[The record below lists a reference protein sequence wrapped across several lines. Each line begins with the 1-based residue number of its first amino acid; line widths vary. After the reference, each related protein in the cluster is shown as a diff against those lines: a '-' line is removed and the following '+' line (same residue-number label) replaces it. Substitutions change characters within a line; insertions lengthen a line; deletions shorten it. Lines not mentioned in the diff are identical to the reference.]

1 MSNRSSIQFLQLNQ
15 REQHLVLNNLS
26 RDFRRRE
33 LFNHYVTLY
42 NIKKKA
48 LKEQMKTQ
56 PQPQMRPQTQQP
68 AQMRPQP
75 QPQPAQMRPQTQQ
88 QAQMRPQPQQQMRP
102 QTQQQPI
109 PNRNDRNQSYISNY
123 NRYQE
128 NARMEQARHNSS
140 HVKTSINDGRE
151 KTLAPTPAPAPVRAP
166 SVQTID
172 LLAGNSGVD
181 KMNEIRENLKKVKRT
196 ELVPH
201 VDYKSY
207 IQKFMVQDKLKSL
220 VENKRVALIGPAS
233 YLININQ
240 GEHIDKHDV
249 VIRFNSGIIQNQKYA
264 GNIGTRTDIWI
275 YNFKNLEILDKIT
288 EFPKFIFCPYPK
300 MMIDSYDIDKKIPC
314 DCNIEFIEPHF
325 YEQLKQVMK
334 FEPNTALLS
343 ILILLRQGIQS
354 LYLSGISFLYDGYYD
369 KENNVSESKALV
381 LNQQNRTDCIQ
392 ILKKVYNANERLLL
406 DNAMLNII
414 YPSFVNV
421 LNRLFSRE
429 NHAKLFSTLDYR
441 LFIPSFQSKYNNPNT
456 EAIIYLHF
464 GKTEILQI
472 DEKIDL
478 VVHMIRPKLFEKEV
492 FIQNDSCDYDDLEVL
507 LGTKNKGVVYFS
519 NNQWVAIDNMIP
531 KKNRDYILSHHCYV
545 NGNIYGSFIK
555 NIIVDFD
562 IDENNQNLNMLYLLF
577 SLIYYGQKMIYVHK
591 ENVKTNGL
599 YEICSVMKKLN
610 LIKYI

>member
-1 MSNRSSIQFLQLNQ
+1 MSNRSSIHFLQLNQ

-33 LFNHYVTLY
+33 LFNHYLTLY

-48 LKEQMKTQ
+48 LKEQT
-56 PQPQMRPQTQQP
+56 QMRPQSQP
-68 AQMRPQP
+68 QPQMRPQP
-75 QPQPAQMRPQTQQ
+75 QPQP
-88 QAQMRPQPQQQMRP
+88 QMRPQPQP
-102 QTQQQPI
+102 QPL

-128 NARMEQARHNSS
+128 NARMEQVRHSSS
-140 HVKTSINDGRE
+140 HIKTSVPD
-151 KTLAPTPAPAPVRAP
+151 AHPDPVKIDKLSNVKAP

-172 LLAGNSGVD
+172 ILSGNSGAD
-181 KMNEIRENLKKVKRT
+181 RMNEIRENLKKVKRT

-201 VDYKSY
+201 IDYKSY

-220 VENKRVALIGPAS
+220 VENKKVALIGPAS

-240 GEHIDKHDV
+240 GEYIDKQDV

-334 FEPNTALLS
+334 FEPNTALLT
-343 ILILLRQGIQS
+343 ILILLRQGIQN

-421 LNRLFSRE
+421 LNRLFSKE
-429 NHAKLFSTLDYR
+429 NHMKLFSTLDYR
-441 LFIPSFQSKYNNPNT
+441 LFIPSFQSKYNNPKT
-456 EAIIYLHF
+456 DAIIYLHF

-472 DEKIDL
+472 DDKIDL
-478 VVHMIRPKLFEKEV
+478 VVHMIRPKLFDREV
-492 FIQNDSCDYDDLEVL
+492 FVQNDSCDYDDLEVL
-507 LGTKNKGVVYFS
+507 LGMKNKGVVYFS

-555 NIIVDFD
+555 NIVVDFD

-577 SLIYYGQKMIYVHK
+577 SLVYYGQKMIYVHK
-591 ENVKTNGL
+591 ENVKTNGV

>member
-1 MSNRSSIQFLQLNQ
+1 MSNRSSIHFLQLNQ

-33 LFNHYVTLY
+33 LFNHYLTLY

-48 LKEQMKTQ
+48 LSGAQAPQQMRQPIRTQ
-56 PQPQMRPQTQQP
+56 PQPPQMQPQQQQQQQYAQMRQQQQQQYAQMRQQQQQQQPHMRPQTQP
-68 AQMRPQP
+68 
-75 QPQPAQMRPQTQQ
+75 
-88 QAQMRPQPQQQMRP
+88 
-102 QTQQQPI
+102 QQPI
-109 PNRNDRNQSYISNY
+109 PNRNDRNQSNISNY
-123 NRYQE
+123 NKYQE
-128 NARMEQARHNSS
+128 NMRMEQATQPDPRL
-140 HVKTSINDGRE
+140 E
-151 KTLAPTPAPAPVRAP
+151 KKAPVKVPA
-166 SVQTID
+166 VQTID
-172 LLAGNSGVD
+172 ILSGNSGAD
-181 KMNEIRENLKKVKRT
+181 KMNEIRENLKKVKRM
-196 ELVPH
+196 EIIPH
-201 VDYKSY
+201 IDYKSY
-207 IQKFMVQDKLKSL
+207 IQKFMVQDKLKSFI
-220 VENKRVALIGPAS
+220 ENKKVALIGPAS

-249 VIRFNSGIIQNQKYA
+249 VIRFNSGIIKNQKYA
-264 GNIGTRTDIWI
+264 GNVGTRTDIWI

-334 FEPNTALLS
+334 FEPNTALLT

-354 LYLSGISFLYDGYYD
+354 LYISGISFLYDGYYD
-369 KENNVSESKALV
+369 KENTVSESKALV

-429 NHAKLFSTLDYR
+429 NQPKLFSTLDYR
-441 LFIPSFQSKYNNPNT
+441 LFIPSFQSKYNNPNA

-464 GKTEILQI
+464 GKTEILKI

-478 VVHMIRPKLFEKEV
+478 VVHMIRPKLFDNEV
-492 FIQNDSCDYDDLEVL
+492 FIQNETCNYDDLEVL

-555 NIIVDFD
+555 NIVVDFD

-577 SLIYYGQKMIYVHK
+577 SLVYYGQKIIYVHR

>member
-1 MSNRSSIQFLQLNQ
+1 MSNRASVQFLQLNQ

-48 LKEQMKTQ
+48 LKQQAQAPPQQ
-56 PQPQMRPQTQQP
+56 PQTRPQTQQP
-68 AQMRPQP
+68 QTRPQTQP
-75 QPQPAQMRPQTQQ
+75 QPQPL
-88 QAQMRPQPQQQMRP
+88 
-102 QTQQQPI
+102 
-109 PNRNDRNQSYISNY
+109 PNRQQHNQSYISNY
-123 NRYQE
+123 NQYQE
-128 NARMEQARHNSS
+128 NARMEQVRHNLS
-140 HVKTSINDGRE
+140 HVKTTINGEQTVELKKIVPE
-151 KTLAPTPAPAPVRAP
+151 KAPVPAPIKATH

-172 LLAGNSGVD
+172 ILGSNKSVD
-181 KMNEIRENLKKVKRT
+181 KINEVRENLKKVKRT
-196 ELVPH
+196 ELVPYI
-201 VDYKSY
+201 DYKSY
-207 IQKFMVQDKLKSL
+207 IQKFMVQDKLKTFI
-220 VENKRVALIGPAS
+220 ENKRIALIGPAS
-233 YLININQ
+233 YLVNINQ

-249 VIRFNSGIIQNQKYA
+249 VIRFNSGIIRNEKY
-264 GNIGTRTDIWI
+264 GDNVGMRTDIWI

-288 EFPKFIFCPYPK
+288 TFPKFIFCPYPK
-300 MMIDSYDIDKKIPC
+300 MMIDSYAIDKKIPC

-325 YEQLKQVMK
+325 YEQLKKVMK
-334 FEPNTALLS
+334 FEPNTALLT

-369 KENNVSESKALV
+369 KENNNTSDSKALV
-381 LNQQNRTDCIQ
+381 LNKQNRTDCIQ

-414 YPSFVNV
+414 YPSFINV
-421 LNRLFSRE
+421 LNRLFIKE
-429 NHAKLFSTLDYR
+429 NHGKLFSTLDYR
-441 LFIPSFQSKYNNPNT
+441 LFIPSFQSKYNNPNV
-456 EAIIYLHF
+456 EAIIYVHF

-478 VVHMIRPKLFEKEV
+478 VVHMIRPKLFANEV
-492 FIQNDSCDYDDLEVL
+492 FIQNETCNYDDLEVL

-519 NNQWVAIDNMIP
+519 NNQWIAIDNMIP
-531 KKNRDYILSHHCYV
+531 KKNREYVLSHHCYV

-555 NIIVDFD
+555 NVVVDFD
-562 IDENNQNLNMLYLLF
+562 IDENNENLNMLYLLF
-577 SLIYYGQKMIYVHK
+577 SLVYYGQKIVYVHK
-591 ENVKTNGL
+591 ENVKQNGL

>member
-1 MSNRSSIQFLQLNQ
+1 MSNRSSIHFLQLNQ

-26 RDFRRRE
+26 RDFRRRD
-33 LFNHYVTLY
+33 LFNHYLTLY

-48 LKEQMKTQ
+48 LTGAK
-56 PQPQMRPQTQQP
+56 PQSQ
-68 AQMRPQP
+68 PQP
-75 QPQPAQMRPQTQQ
+75 QPQPAQMRPQTQ
-88 QAQMRPQPQQQMRP
+88 PL
-102 QTQQQPI
+102 

-140 HVKTSINDGRE
+140 HVKTSVPDVRPEPVKIE
-151 KTLAPTPAPAPVRAP
+151 KTAPIKPPA
-166 SVQTID
+166 VQTID
-172 LLAGNSGVD
+172 ILNGNSVAD
-181 KMNEIRENLKKVKRT
+181 KMNEIRENLKKVKRM
-196 ELVPH
+196 EIIPH

-207 IQKFMVQDKLKSL
+207 IQKFMVQDKLKSF

-233 YLININQ
+233 YLINIHQ

-249 VIRFNSGIIQNQKYA
+249 VIRFNSGIIKNQKYA

-354 LYLSGISFLYDGYYD
+354 IYLSGISFLYDGYYD
-369 KENNVSESKALV
+369 KDNNVSESKALV

-429 NHAKLFSTLDYR
+429 NHSKLFSTLDYR
-441 LFIPSFQSKYNNPNT
+441 LFIPSFQSKYNNPKA

-472 DEKIDL
+472 DNKIDL
-478 VVHMIRPKLFEKEV
+478 VVHMIRPKLFENEV

-507 LGTKNKGVVYFS
+507 LGMKNKGVVYFS

-555 NIIVDFD
+555 NIVVDFD
-562 IDENNQNLNMLYLLF
+562 IDENNQNLNMLYMLF
-577 SLIYYGQKMIYVHK
+577 SLVYYGQKMIYVHR
-591 ENVKTNGL
+591 ENVKTNGV

>member
-1 MSNRSSIQFLQLNQ
+1 MSNRSSVHFLQLNQ

-26 RDFRRRE
+26 RDFRRRD
-33 LFNHYVTLY
+33 LFNHYLALY
-42 NIKKKA
+42 NFKKKA
-48 LKEQMKTQ
+48 LSGAQQQQQMR
-56 PQPQMRPQTQQP
+56 PQPQMRPQTQQQQQQ
-68 AQMRPQP
+68 QMRPQP
-75 QPQPAQMRPQTQQ
+75 
-88 QAQMRPQPQQQMRP
+88 QMRP
-102 QTQQQPI
+102 QTQQQPQMRQQTRQE
-109 PNRNDRNQSYISNY
+109 PLRRNDNNQSNISNY

-128 NARMEQARHNSS
+128 NARMEQASHNLSQ
-140 HVKTSINDGRE
+140 VKTPIQESQLRQE
-151 KTLAPTPAPAPVRAP
+151 KAPVKAP
-166 SVQTID
+166 VVQTID
-172 LLAGNSGVD
+172 LFTGNSGAD
-181 KMNEIRENLKKVKRT
+181 KMNEIRENLKRVKRM
-196 ELVPH
+196 EIIPH

-207 IQKFMVQDKLKSL
+207 IQKFMVQDKLKSF
-220 VENKRVALIGPAS
+220 VENKKVALIGPAS

-240 GEHIDKHDV
+240 GDHIDKHDV
-249 VIRFNSGIIQNQKYA
+249 VIRFNSGIIKNQKYA
-264 GNIGTRTDIWI
+264 GNVGTRTDIWI

-369 KENNVSESKALV
+369 KENNVSESKALI
-381 LNQQNRTDCIQ
+381 LNKQNRTDCIQ

-406 DNAMLNII
+406 DNAILNII
-414 YPSFVNV
+414 YPSFINV
-421 LNRLFSRE
+421 LNRLFSME

-441 LFIPSFQSKYNNPNT
+441 LFIPSFQSKYNNPNA

-472 DEKIDL
+472 DDKIDL

-507 LGTKNKGVVYFS
+507 LGMKNKGVVYFS

-555 NIIVDFD
+555 NIVVDFD
-562 IDENNQNLNMLYLLF
+562 IDENNQNLNMLYMLF
-577 SLIYYGQKMIYVHK
+577 SLVYYGQKMIYVHK
-591 ENVKTNGL
+591 ENVKKNGV

>member
-1 MSNRSSIQFLQLNQ
+1 MSNRSSVHFLQLNQ

-26 RDFRRRE
+26 RDFRRRD
-33 LFNHYVTLY
+33 LFNHYLALY
-42 NIKKKA
+42 NFKKKA
-48 LKEQMKTQ
+48 LSGAQPQQQ
-56 PQPQMRPQTQQP
+56 PQPQMRPQTQQQQ
-68 AQMRPQP
+68 QMRQQP
-75 QPQPAQMRPQTQQ
+75 QHQMRPQTQQ
-88 QAQMRPQPQQQMRP
+88 QQMRQQTRQEPLR
-102 QTQQQPI
+102 
-109 PNRNDRNQSYISNY
+109 RNDNHQSNISNY

-140 HVKTSINDGRE
+140 QVKTPIQESQLRQE
-151 KTLAPTPAPAPVRAP
+151 KAQVKAPA
-166 SVQTID
+166 VQTID
-172 LLAGNSGVD
+172 ILAGNSGAD
-181 KMNEIRENLKKVKRT
+181 KMNEIRENLKKVKRM
-196 ELVPH
+196 EIIPH

-207 IQKFMVQDKLKSL
+207 IQKFMVQDKLKSF
-220 VENKRVALIGPAS
+220 VENKKVALIGPAS

-240 GEHIDKHDV
+240 GDHIDKHDV
-249 VIRFNSGIIQNQKYA
+249 VIRFNSGIIKNQKYA
-264 GNIGTRTDIWI
+264 GNVGTRTDIWI

-441 LFIPSFQSKYNNPNT
+441 LFIPSFQSKYNNPNA

-472 DEKIDL
+472 DDKIDL

-507 LGTKNKGVVYFS
+507 LGMKNKGVVYFS

-555 NIIVDFD
+555 NIVVDFD
-562 IDENNQNLNMLYLLF
+562 IDENNQNLNMLYMLF
-577 SLIYYGQKMIYVHK
+577 SLVYYGQKMIYVHR
-591 ENVKTNGL
+591 ENVKTNGV

>member
-1 MSNRSSIQFLQLNQ
+1 MSNRSSVHFLQLNQ

-26 RDFRRRE
+26 RDFRRRD
-33 LFNHYVTLY
+33 LFNHYLALY
-42 NIKKKA
+42 NFKKKA
-48 LKEQMKTQ
+48 LSGAQPQQQ
-56 PQPQMRPQTQQP
+56 PQPQMRPQTQQQQ
-68 AQMRPQP
+68 QMRPQP
-75 QPQPAQMRPQTQQ
+75 QPQMRQQTRQEPL
-88 QAQMRPQPQQQMRP
+88 R
-102 QTQQQPI
+102 
-109 PNRNDRNQSYISNY
+109 RNDNHQSNISNY

-128 NARMEQARHNSS
+128 NSRMEQARHNSS
-140 HVKTSINDGRE
+140 QVKTPIQESQLRQE
-151 KTLAPTPAPAPVRAP
+151 KAPVKAPA
-166 SVQTID
+166 VQTID
-172 LLAGNSGVD
+172 ILAGNSGAD
-181 KMNEIRENLKKVKRT
+181 KMNEIRENLKKVKRM
-196 ELVPH
+196 EIIPH

-207 IQKFMVQDKLKSL
+207 IQKFMVQDKLKSF
-220 VENKRVALIGPAS
+220 VENKKVALIGPAS

-240 GEHIDKHDV
+240 GDHIDKHDV
-249 VIRFNSGIIQNQKYA
+249 VIRFNSGIIKNQKYA
-264 GNIGTRTDIWI
+264 GNVGTRTDIWI

-441 LFIPSFQSKYNNPNT
+441 LFIPSFQSKYNNPNA

-472 DEKIDL
+472 DDKIDL

-507 LGTKNKGVVYFS
+507 LGMKNKGVVYFS

-555 NIIVDFD
+555 NIVVDFD
-562 IDENNQNLNMLYLLF
+562 IDENNQNLNMLYMLF
-577 SLIYYGQKMIYVHK
+577 SLVYYGQKMIYVHR
-591 ENVKTNGL
+591 ENVKTNGV

>member
-1 MSNRSSIQFLQLNQ
+1 MSNRSSIHFLQLNQ

-33 LFNHYVTLY
+33 LFNHYLTLY

-48 LKEQMKTQ
+48 LKEQTKIQPQQQQQQYQHMRPQTQPHAQMRPQ
-56 PQPQMRPQTQQP
+56 PQPQMRPQTQQ
-68 AQMRPQP
+68 QL
-75 QPQPAQMRPQTQQ
+75 
-88 QAQMRPQPQQQMRP
+88 
-102 QTQQQPI
+102 
-109 PNRNDRNQSYISNY
+109 PNRQDRNQSYINNY
-123 NRYQE
+123 NQYQE

-140 HVKTSINDGRE
+140 HVKTSIPDSHKELHLETKSVE
-151 KTLAPTPAPAPVRAP
+151 KTAPVRTPA
-166 SVQTID
+166 VKTID
-172 LLAGNSGVD
+172 LLGGNNETTVI
-181 KMNEIRENLKKVKRT
+181 NEIRENLKKVKKM
-196 ELVPH
+196 EIVPH

-207 IQKFMVQDKLKSL
+207 IQKFMVQDKLKSF
-220 VENKRVALIGPAS
+220 VENKKIALIGPAS

-240 GEHIDKHDV
+240 GDYIDKQDV

-325 YEQLKQVMK
+325 YEQLKKVMK
-334 FEPNTALLS
+334 FEPNTALLT

-392 ILKKVYNANERLLL
+392 ILKKVYNANERLLI

-421 LNRLFSRE
+421 LNRLFLRE
-429 NHAKLFSTLDYR
+429 NHGKLFSTLDYR
-441 LFIPSFQSKYNNPNT
+441 LFIPSFQSKYNNPKDD
-456 EAIIYLHF
+456 AIIYLHF
-464 GKTEILQI
+464 GKTEILKI
-472 DEKIDL
+472 DEKINL
-478 VVHMIRPKLFEKEV
+478 VVHMIRPKLFENEV
-492 FIQNDSCDYDDLEVL
+492 FVQNDTCDYDDLEVL

-555 NIIVDFD
+555 NIVVDFD
-562 IDENNQNLNMLYLLF
+562 IDENNQNLNMLYMLF
-577 SLIYYGQKMIYVHK
+577 SLVYYGQKIIYVHR
-591 ENVKTNGL
+591 ENAKTNGL

>member
-1 MSNRSSIQFLQLNQ
+1 MSNRSSIHFLQLNQ

-26 RDFRRRE
+26 RDFRRRD
-33 LFNHYVTLY
+33 LFNHYLTLY

-48 LKEQMKTQ
+48 LTG
-56 PQPQMRPQTQQP
+56 
-68 AQMRPQP
+68 A
-75 QPQPAQMRPQTQQ
+75 
-88 QAQMRPQPQQQMRP
+88 QPQQQMRP
-102 QTQQQPI
+102 QTQPQQQMRPQMRPQTQPQQNPQQMRPQMRPQPQPL

-140 HVKTSINDGRE
+140 HVKTSIPDPRSEPVKIE
-151 KTLAPTPAPAPVRAP
+151 KPSPIKAPAI
-166 SVQTID
+166 QTID
-172 LLAGNSGVD
+172 LLAGNSGAD
-181 KMNEIRENLKKVKRT
+181 KMNEIRENLKKIKRM
-196 ELVPH
+196 EMVPH
-201 VDYKSY
+201 VDYKTY
-207 IQKFMVQDKLKSL
+207 IQKFMVQDKLKSF

-240 GEHIDKHDV
+240 GDHIDKHDV
-249 VIRFNSGIIQNQKYA
+249 VIRFNSGIIKNQKYA
-264 GNIGTRTDIWI
+264 GNVGTRTDIWI

-300 MMIDSYDIDKKIPC
+300 MMIDSYHIDKKIPC

-441 LFIPSFQSKYNNPNT
+441 LFIPSFQSKYNNPKAD
-456 EAIIYLHF
+456 AIIYLHF

-478 VVHMIRPKLFEKEV
+478 VVHMIRPKLFENEV

-507 LGTKNKGVVYFS
+507 LGMKNKGVVYFS

-555 NIIVDFD
+555 NIVVDFD
-562 IDENNQNLNMLYLLF
+562 IDENNQNLNMLYMLF
-577 SLIYYGQKMIYVHK
+577 SLVYYGQKMIYVHR

>member
-1 MSNRSSIQFLQLNQ
+1 MSNRSSIHFLQLNQ

-26 RDFRRRE
+26 RDFRRKE
-33 LFNHYVTLY
+33 LFNYYVSLY

-48 LKEQMKTQ
+48 LKEQSQMRPQQQQSAQMRPQQQ
-56 PQPQMRPQTQQP
+56 PQPQMRPQPQTQP
-68 AQMRPQP
+68 
-75 QPQPAQMRPQTQQ
+75 QMRPQTQ
-88 QAQMRPQPQQQMRP
+88 PQPL
-102 QTQQQPI
+102 

-123 NRYQE
+123 NQYQE
-128 NARMEQARHNSS
+128 NARIERERHSLS
-140 HVKTSINDGRE
+140 HVKTTIEPPIKAN
-151 KTLAPTPAPAPVRAP
+151 P
-166 SVQTID
+166 VQTID
-172 LLAGNSGVD
+172 ILSGNSRAD
-181 KMNEIRENLKKVKRT
+181 KMNEIRENLKKVKRM
-196 ELVPH
+196 EIVPH
-201 VDYKSY
+201 IDYKSY

-220 VENKRVALIGPAS
+220 IENKRVALIGPAS

-240 GEHIDKHDV
+240 GDHIDKHDI

-264 GNIGTRTDIWI
+264 GNVGTRTDIWI

-300 MMIDSYDIDKKIPC
+300 TMIDSYDIDKKIPC

-334 FEPNTALLS
+334 FEPNTALLT

-369 KENNVSESKALV
+369 NENNVSESKALT

-392 ILKKVYNANERLLL
+392 ILKKVYNANERLLI

-421 LNRLFSRE
+421 LNRLFLKE
-429 NHAKLFSTLDYR
+429 NHVKLFSTLDYR
-441 LFIPSFQSKYNNPNT
+441 LFIPSFQSKYNNPKMD
-456 EAIIYLHF
+456 AIIYLHF

-478 VVHMIRPKLFEKEV
+478 VVHMIRPKLFENEV
-492 FIQNDSCDYDDLEVL
+492 FVQNETCNYDDLEVL
-507 LGTKNKGVVYFS
+507 LGMKNKGVVYFS

-555 NIIVDFD
+555 NIVVDFD

-577 SLIYYGQKMIYVHK
+577 SLVYYGQKMIYVHK

>member
-33 LFNHYVTLY
+33 LFNHYLTLY

-48 LKEQMKTQ
+48 LKQQTQ
-56 PQPQMRPQTQQP
+56 PQLQQ
-68 AQMRPQP
+68 QPQP
-75 QPQPAQMRPQTQQ
+75 QPQLQ
-88 QAQMRPQPQQQMRP
+88 QQQMRP
-102 QTQQQPI
+102 QTRPQPQQQQMRPQTR
-109 PNRNDRNQSYISNY
+109 PQPQQLPSRNDRNQSYISNY
-123 NRYQE
+123 NQYQE
-128 NARMEQARHNSS
+128 NARMEQSRHNFS

-151 KTLAPTPAPAPVRAP
+151 KTLAPASAPAPVRSP
-166 SVQTID
+166 VVPTID
-172 LLAGNSGVD
+172 ILSGNSGVA

-196 ELVPH
+196 DLVPH

-207 IQKFMVQDKLKSL
+207 IQKFMVQDKLKSF
-220 VENKRVALIGPAS
+220 VENKRVALVGPAS

-240 GEHIDKHDV
+240 GDHIDKHDV

-264 GNIGTRTDIWI
+264 ENVGVRTDIWI

-334 FEPNTALLS
+334 FEPNTALLT

-392 ILKKVYNANERLLL
+392 ILKKVYNANDRLLL

-421 LNRLFSRE
+421 LNRLFSKE
-429 NHAKLFSTLDYR
+429 NQAKLFSTLDYR
-441 LFIPSFQSKYNNPNT
+441 LFIPSFQSKYNNPKV

-492 FIQNDSCDYDDLEVL
+492 FVQNETCNYDDLEVL

-519 NNQWVAIDNMIP
+519 NNQWIAIDNMIP

-555 NIIVDFD
+555 NIVVDFD
-562 IDENNQNLNMLYLLF
+562 IQANNENLNMLYLLF
-577 SLIYYGQKMIYVHK
+577 SLVYYGQKIIYVHK

>member
-1 MSNRSSIQFLQLNQ
+1 MSNRSSIHFLQLNQ

-33 LFNHYVTLY
+33 LFNHYLTLY

-48 LKEQMKTQ
+48 LKEQTQ
-56 PQPQMRPQTQQP
+56 MRPQQQPQMRPQTQP
-68 AQMRPQP
+68 RPQH
-75 QPQPAQMRPQTQQ
+75 AQQIRQEPLHHT
-88 QAQMRPQPQQQMRP
+88 A
-102 QTQQQPI
+102 
-109 PNRNDRNQSYISNY
+109 NISNY

-140 HVKTSINDGRE
+140 HVKTSIPEARLE
-151 KTLAPTPAPAPVRAP
+151 ARPEARPETVPIKSST
-166 SVQTID
+166 VQTINIIS
-172 LLAGNSGVD
+172 GNSGANN
-181 KMNEIRENLKKVKRT
+181 MNEIRENLKKVKRT

-201 VDYKSY
+201 IDYKSY

-220 VENKRVALIGPAS
+220 VENKKVALIGPAS

-240 GEHIDKHDV
+240 GDHIDKHDV
-249 VIRFNSGIIQNQKYA
+249 VIRFNSGIIQNQKYT
-264 GNIGTRTDIWI
+264 GNVGTRTDIWI

-334 FEPNTALLS
+334 FEPNTALLT

-429 NHAKLFSTLDYR
+429 NQAKLFSTLDYR
-441 LFIPSFQSKYNNPNT
+441 LFIPSFQSKYNNPKAD
-456 EAIIYLHF
+456 AIIYLHF

-472 DEKIDL
+472 DDKIDL
-478 VVHMIRPKLFEKEV
+478 VVHMIRPKLFENEV

-507 LGTKNKGVVYFS
+507 LGMKNKGVVYFS

-555 NIIVDFD
+555 NIVVDFD

-577 SLIYYGQKMIYVHK
+577 SLVYYGQKMIYVHK
-591 ENVKTNGL
+591 ENVKTNGV

>member
-1 MSNRSSIQFLQLNQ
+1 MSNRSSIHFLQLNQ

-33 LFNHYVTLY
+33 LFNHYLTLY

-48 LKEQMKTQ
+48 LKQQTQ
-56 PQPQMRPQTQQP
+56 PQPQPQQKPQMRPQTQ
-68 AQMRPQP
+68 
-75 QPQPAQMRPQTQQ
+75 
-88 QAQMRPQPQQQMRP
+88 PQPQQKPKPQPQMSP
-102 QTQQQPI
+102 QQQQQI
-109 PNRNDRNQSYISNY
+109 PNRNDNTKSYISNY
-123 NRYQE
+123 NQYQE
-128 NARMEQARHNSS
+128 NARMEQYRHNLS
-140 HVKTSINDGRE
+140 HVKT
-151 KTLAPTPAPAPVRAP
+151 TMTP
-166 SVQTID
+166 VQTID
-172 LLAGNSGVD
+172 LLSGNSGVD

-196 ELVPH
+196 ELVPYI
-201 VDYKSY
+201 DYKSY
-207 IQKFMVQDKLKSL
+207 IQKFMVQDKLKSFI
-220 VENKRVALIGPAS
+220 ENKKVALIGPAS

-240 GEHIDKHDV
+240 GDYIDKQDV
-249 VIRFNSGIIQNQKYA
+249 IIRFNSGIIQNQKYA

-275 YNFKNLEILDKIT
+275 YNFKNLELLDKIT

-300 MMIDSYDIDKKIPC
+300 IMIDSYDIDKKIPC

-334 FEPNTALLS
+334 FEPNTALLT

-392 ILKKVYNANERLLL
+392 ILKKVYNANERLLI

-421 LNRLFSRE
+421 LNRLFLKE
-429 NHAKLFSTLDYR
+429 NHGKLFSTLDYR
-441 LFIPSFQSKYNNPNT
+441 LFIPSFQSKYNNPNA

-478 VVHMIRPKLFEKEV
+478 VVHMIRPKLFPNEV
-492 FIQNDSCDYDDLEVL
+492 FVQNDTCNYDDLEVL

-555 NIIVDFD
+555 NIVVDFD
-562 IDENNQNLNMLYLLF
+562 IEENNENLNMLYLLF
-577 SLIYYGQKMIYVHK
+577 SLVYYGQKIIYVHK
-591 ENVKTNGL
+591 ENVKQNGL
-599 YEICSVMKKLN
+599 FEICSVMKKLN

>member
-1 MSNRSSIQFLQLNQ
+1 MSNRSSIHFLQLNQ

-33 LFNHYVTLY
+33 LFNHYLTLY

-48 LKEQMKTQ
+48 LKEQTQMRPQQQ
-56 PQPQMRPQTQQP
+56 PQPQT
-68 AQMRPQP
+68 
-75 QPQPAQMRPQTQQ
+75 
-88 QAQMRPQPQQQMRP
+88 QMRP
-102 QTQQQPI
+102 QTQQQPQMRPQTQPRPQNAQQI
-109 PNRNDRNQSYISNY
+109 RQEPLHRNDRNQSNISNY

-140 HVKTSINDGRE
+140 HVKTSIPEARPDARPE
-151 KTLAPTPAPAPVRAP
+151 TVPIKSSA
-166 SVQTID
+166 VQTINI
-172 LLAGNSGVD
+172 LSENSGAS

-220 VENKRVALIGPAS
+220 VENKKVALIGPAS

-264 GNIGTRTDIWI
+264 GNVGTRTDIWI

-334 FEPNTALLS
+334 FEPNTALLT

-421 LNRLFSRE
+421 LNRLFTRE

-441 LFIPSFQSKYNNPNT
+441 LFIPSFQSKYNNPKAD
-456 EAIIYLHF
+456 AIIYLHF

-472 DEKIDL
+472 DDKIDL
-478 VVHMIRPKLFEKEV
+478 VVHMIRPKLFENEV

-507 LGTKNKGVVYFS
+507 LGMKNKGVVYFS

-555 NIIVDFD
+555 NIVVDFD
-562 IDENNQNLNMLYLLF
+562 IDENNQNLNMLYILF
-577 SLIYYGQKMIYVHK
+577 SLVYYGQKMIYVHK
-591 ENVKTNGL
+591 ENVKTNGV

>member
-1 MSNRSSIQFLQLNQ
+1 MSNRSSIHFLQLNQ

-33 LFNHYVTLY
+33 LFNHYLTLY

-48 LKEQMKTQ
+48 LKEQT
-56 PQPQMRPQTQQP
+56 QMRPQSQP
-68 AQMRPQP
+68 QPQMRPQP
-75 QPQPAQMRPQTQQ
+75 QPQP
-88 QAQMRPQPQQQMRP
+88 QMRPQPQP
-102 QTQQQPI
+102 QPL

-128 NARMEQARHNSS
+128 NARMEQVRHSSS
-140 HVKTSINDGRE
+140 HIKTSVPD
-151 KTLAPTPAPAPVRAP
+151 AHPDPVKIDKLSNVKAP

-172 LLAGNSGVD
+172 ILSGNSGAD
-181 KMNEIRENLKKVKRT
+181 RMNEIRENLKKVKRT

-201 VDYKSY
+201 IDYKSY

-220 VENKRVALIGPAS
+220 VENKKVALIGPAS

-240 GEHIDKHDV
+240 GEYIDKQDV

-334 FEPNTALLS
+334 FEPNTALLT
-343 ILILLRQGIQS
+343 ILILLRQGIQN

-421 LNRLFSRE
+421 LNRLFSKE
-429 NHAKLFSTLDYR
+429 NHVKLFSTLDYR
-441 LFIPSFQSKYNNPNT
+441 LFIPSFQSKYNNPKT
-456 EAIIYLHF
+456 DAIIYLHF

-472 DEKIDL
+472 DDKIDL
-478 VVHMIRPKLFEKEV
+478 VVHMIRPKLFDREV
-492 FIQNDSCDYDDLEVL
+492 FVQNDSCDYDDLEVL
-507 LGTKNKGVVYFS
+507 LGMKNKGVVYFS

-555 NIIVDFD
+555 NIVVDFD

-577 SLIYYGQKMIYVHK
+577 SLVYYGQKMIYVHK
-591 ENVKTNGL
+591 ENVKTNGV

>member
-1 MSNRSSIQFLQLNQ
+1 MSNRSSIHFLQLNQ

-33 LFNHYVTLY
+33 LFNHYLTLY

-48 LKEQMKTQ
+48 LSGAQVPQQPQQMRQQIRPQPQPQPPQMRPQTQ
-56 PQPQMRPQTQQP
+56 QQYAQMRQQQQQPQMRPQTQ
-68 AQMRPQP
+68 
-75 QPQPAQMRPQTQQ
+75 
-88 QAQMRPQPQQQMRP
+88 
-102 QTQQQPI
+102 PI
-109 PNRNDRNQSYISNY
+109 LNRNDRNQSNISNY
-123 NRYQE
+123 NKYQE
-128 NARMEQARHNSS
+128 NIRIEQAQQ
-140 HVKTSINDGRE
+140 VKTSIPDSRLE
-151 KTLAPTPAPAPVRAP
+151 KKAPIKVPA
-166 SVQTID
+166 VQTID
-172 LLAGNSGVD
+172 ILSGNSGED

-207 IQKFMVQDKLKSL
+207 IQKFMVQDKLKSF
-220 VENKRVALIGPAS
+220 VENKKVALIGPAS

-249 VIRFNSGIIQNQKYA
+249 VIRFNSGIIKNQKYA
-264 GNIGTRTDIWI
+264 GNVGMRTDIWI

-334 FEPNTALLS
+334 FEPNTALLT

-429 NHAKLFSTLDYR
+429 NQPKLFSTLDYR
-441 LFIPSFQSKYNNPNT
+441 LFIPSFQSKYNNPKA

-464 GKTEILQI
+464 GKTEILKI

-478 VVHMIRPKLFEKEV
+478 VVHMIRPKLFENEV
-492 FIQNDSCDYDDLEVL
+492 FVQNETCNYDDLEVL

-555 NIIVDFD
+555 NIVVDFD

-577 SLIYYGQKMIYVHK
+577 SLVYYGQKMIYVHR

>member
-33 LFNHYVTLY
+33 LFNHYLTLY

-48 LKEQMKTQ
+48 LKQQTQ
-56 PQPQMRPQTQQP
+56 PQPQPQ
-68 AQMRPQP
+68 M
-75 QPQPAQMRPQTQQ
+75 MRPQTQQ
-88 QAQMRPQPQQQMRP
+88 QQQTMRPQTRPQPQQQLP
-102 QTQQQPI
+102 S
-109 PNRNDRNQSYISNY
+109 RNDRNQSYISNY
-123 NRYQE
+123 NQYQE
-128 NARMEQARHNSS
+128 NARMEQSRHNFS

-151 KTLAPTPAPAPVRAP
+151 KTLAPTPALAPAPVRSP
-166 SVQTID
+166 SVPTID
-172 LLAGNSGVD
+172 ILSGNSGVA
-181 KMNEIRENLKKVKRT
+181 KMNEIRENLKKVKRMD
-196 ELVPH
+196 LVPH
-201 VDYKSY
+201 IDYKSY
-207 IQKFMVQDKLKSL
+207 IQKFMVQDKLKSF
-220 VENKRVALIGPAS
+220 VENKRVALVGPAS

-240 GEHIDKHDV
+240 GDHIDKHDV

-264 GNIGTRTDIWI
+264 ENVGVRTDIWI

-334 FEPNTALLS
+334 FEPNTALLT

-421 LNRLFSRE
+421 LNRLFSKE
-429 NHAKLFSTLDYR
+429 NQAKLFSTLDYR
-441 LFIPSFQSKYNNPNT
+441 LFIPSFQSKYNNPKV

-492 FIQNDSCDYDDLEVL
+492 FVQNETCNYDDLEVL

-519 NNQWVAIDNMIP
+519 NNQWIAIDNMIP

-555 NIIVDFD
+555 NIVVDFD
-562 IDENNQNLNMLYLLF
+562 IQANNENLNMLYLLF
-577 SLIYYGQKMIYVHK
+577 SLVYYGQKIIYVHK

>member
-1 MSNRSSIQFLQLNQ
+1 MSNRSSIHFLQLNQ

-26 RDFRRRE
+26 RDFRRKE
-33 LFNHYVTLY
+33 LFNHYLTLY

-48 LKEQMKTQ
+48 LTGAQPPQQ
-56 PQPQMRPQTQQP
+56 PQAQMRPQTQS
-68 AQMRPQP
+68 RPQP
-75 QPQPAQMRPQTQQ
+75 QPQPQ
-88 QAQMRPQPQQQMRP
+88 QAQMRPQTRP
-102 QTQQQPI
+102 QPQPL
-109 PNRNDRNQSYISNY
+109 PSRNDRNQSYISNY
-123 NRYQE
+123 NQYQE
-128 NARMEQARHNSS
+128 NARMEQSRHNSS
-140 HVKTSINDGRE
+140 HVKTSVPDARSDPVKIE
-151 KTLAPTPAPAPVRAP
+151 KTAPVKTP

-172 LLAGNSGVD
+172 LLSGNSGVD
-181 KMNEIRENLKKVKRT
+181 RMNEIRENLKKVKRM
-196 ELVPH
+196 EIVPH

-207 IQKFMVQDKLKSL
+207 IQKFMVQDKLKSF
-220 VENKRVALIGPAS
+220 VENKKIALIGPAS
-233 YLININQ
+233 YLMNINQ
-240 GEHIDKHDV
+240 GEYIDKQDV
-249 VIRFNSGIIQNQKYA
+249 VIRFNSGIIQNQKIA

-334 FEPNTALLS
+334 FEPNTALLT

-381 LNQQNRTDCIQ
+381 MNQQNRTDCIQ

-441 LFIPSFQSKYNNPNT
+441 LFIPSFQSKYNNPKT
-456 EAIIYLHF
+456 DTIIYLHF

-472 DEKIDL
+472 DDKIDL

-492 FIQNDSCDYDDLEVL
+492 YIQNDSCDYDDLEVL
-507 LGTKNKGVVYFS
+507 LGMKNKGVVYFS

-555 NIIVDFD
+555 NIVVDFD
-562 IDENNQNLNMLYLLF
+562 IDENNQNLNMLYMLF
-577 SLIYYGQKMIYVHK
+577 SLVYYGQKMIYVHR
-591 ENVKTNGL
+591 ENVKTNGV

>member
-1 MSNRSSIQFLQLNQ
+1 MSNRSSVHFLQLNQ

-26 RDFRRRE
+26 RDFRRRD
-33 LFNHYVTLY
+33 LFNHYLALY
-42 NIKKKA
+42 NFKKKA
-48 LKEQMKTQ
+48 LSGAQPQQQ
-56 PQPQMRPQTQQP
+56 PQPQMRPQTQQQQ
-68 AQMRPQP
+68 QMRPQP
-75 QPQPAQMRPQTQQ
+75 QPQMRQQTRQEPL
-88 QAQMRPQPQQQMRP
+88 R
-102 QTQQQPI
+102 
-109 PNRNDRNQSYISNY
+109 RNDNHQSNISNY

-140 HVKTSINDGRE
+140 QVKTPIQESQLRQE
-151 KTLAPTPAPAPVRAP
+151 KAPVKAPA
-166 SVQTID
+166 VQTID
-172 LLAGNSGVD
+172 LLAGNSGAD
-181 KMNEIRENLKKVKRT
+181 KMNEIRENLKKVKRM
-196 ELVPH
+196 EIIPH

-207 IQKFMVQDKLKSL
+207 IQKFMVQDKLKSF
-220 VENKRVALIGPAS
+220 VENKKVALIGPAS

-240 GEHIDKHDV
+240 GDHIDKHDV
-249 VIRFNSGIIQNQKYA
+249 VIRFNSGIIKNQKYA
-264 GNIGTRTDIWI
+264 GNVGTRTDIWI

-441 LFIPSFQSKYNNPNT
+441 LFIPSFQSKYNNPNA

-472 DEKIDL
+472 DDKIDL

-507 LGTKNKGVVYFS
+507 LGMKNKGVVYFS

-555 NIIVDFD
+555 NIVVDFD
-562 IDENNQNLNMLYLLF
+562 IDENNQNLNMLYMLF
-577 SLIYYGQKMIYVHK
+577 SLVYYGQKMIYVHR
-591 ENVKTNGL
+591 ENVKTNGV

>member
-1 MSNRSSIQFLQLNQ
+1 MSNRSSIHFLQLNQ

-33 LFNHYVTLY
+33 LFNHYLTLY

-48 LKEQMKTQ
+48 LSGAQAPQQ
-56 PQPQMRPQTQQP
+56 PQQMRQPIRPQSQQQPPQMQQQQQY
-68 AQMRPQP
+68 AQMRQ
-75 QPQPAQMRPQTQQ
+75 QQQYAQMRPQTQ
-88 QAQMRPQPQQQMRP
+88 PQP
-102 QTQQQPI
+102 QQPI
-109 PNRNDRNQSYISNY
+109 PNRNNRNQSNISNY
-123 NRYQE
+123 NQYQE
-128 NARMEQARHNSS
+128 NTRMEQAPQ
-140 HVKTSINDGRE
+140 VKTSIPDQRLE
-151 KTLAPTPAPAPVRAP
+151 KKAPIKVPV
-166 SVQTID
+166 VQTID
-172 LLAGNSGVD
+172 ILSGNSGAD

-196 ELVPH
+196 ELVPY

-207 IQKFMVQDKLKSL
+207 IQKFMVQDKLKSF
-220 VENKRVALIGPAS
+220 VENKKVALIGPAS

-249 VIRFNSGIIQNQKYA
+249 VIRFNSGIIKNHKYA
-264 GNIGTRTDIWI
+264 GNVGTRTDIWI

-334 FEPNTALLS
+334 FEPNTALLT

-369 KENNVSESKALV
+369 KENTVSESKALV

-421 LNRLFSRE
+421 LNRIFSRE
-429 NHAKLFSTLDYR
+429 NQAKLFSTLDYR
-441 LFIPSFQSKYNNPNT
+441 LFIPSFQSKYNNPKMD
-456 EAIIYLHF
+456 AIIYLHF
-464 GKTEILQI
+464 GKTEILKI

-478 VVHMIRPKLFEKEV
+478 VVHMIRPKLFDNEV
-492 FIQNDSCDYDDLEVL
+492 FVQNETCNYDDLEVL

-555 NIIVDFD
+555 NIVVDFD

-577 SLIYYGQKMIYVHK
+577 SLVYYGQKMIYVHR

>member
-1 MSNRSSIQFLQLNQ
+1 MSNRSSIHFLQLNQ

-33 LFNHYVTLY
+33 LFNHYLTLY

-48 LKEQMKTQ
+48 LKEQTQMRPQSQ
-56 PQPQMRPQTQQP
+56 PQPQMRPQTQ
-68 AQMRPQP
+68 PQP
-75 QPQPAQMRPQTQQ
+75 L
-88 QAQMRPQPQQQMRP
+88 
-102 QTQQQPI
+102 

-128 NARMEQARHNSS
+128 NARMEQVRHSSS
-140 HVKTSINDGRE
+140 HIKTSVPD
-151 KTLAPTPAPAPVRAP
+151 AHPDPVKIDKLSNVKAP

-172 LLAGNSGVD
+172 ILSGNSGAD
-181 KMNEIRENLKKVKRT
+181 RMNEIRENLKKVKRT

-201 VDYKSY
+201 IDYKSY

-220 VENKRVALIGPAS
+220 VENKKVALIGPAS

-240 GEHIDKHDV
+240 GEYIDKQDV

-334 FEPNTALLS
+334 FEPNTALLT
-343 ILILLRQGIQS
+343 ILILLRQGIQN

-421 LNRLFSRE
+421 LNRLFSKE
-429 NHAKLFSTLDYR
+429 NHVKLFSTLDYR
-441 LFIPSFQSKYNNPNT
+441 LFIPSFQSKYNNPKT
-456 EAIIYLHF
+456 DAIIYLHF

-472 DEKIDL
+472 DDKIDL
-478 VVHMIRPKLFEKEV
+478 VVHMIRPKLFDREV
-492 FIQNDSCDYDDLEVL
+492 FVQNDSCDYDDLEVL
-507 LGTKNKGVVYFS
+507 LGMKNKGVVYFS

-555 NIIVDFD
+555 NIVVDFD

-577 SLIYYGQKMIYVHK
+577 SLVYYGQKMIYVHK
-591 ENVKTNGL
+591 ENVKTNGV

>member
-1 MSNRSSIQFLQLNQ
+1 MSNRSSIHFLQLNQ

-33 LFNHYVTLY
+33 LFNHYLTLY

-48 LKEQMKTQ
+48 LKDSQ
-56 PQPQMRPQTQQP
+56 PQPQMRPQTQP
-68 AQMRPQP
+68 
-75 QPQPAQMRPQTQQ
+75 
-88 QAQMRPQPQQQMRP
+88 QMRPQPQQQMRP
-102 QTQQQPI
+102 QTRLQPQSL

-128 NARMEQARHNSS
+128 NARLEQARHNLS
-140 HVKTSINDGRE
+140 HVKTSIPHDTKIEQTNV
-151 KTLAPTPAPAPVRAP
+151 KTSIPQDKRPETAPA
-166 SVQTID
+166 VQTID
-172 LLAGNSGVD
+172 ILSGNGGVD
-181 KMNEIRENLKKVKRT
+181 RMNQIRENLKKVKRM
-196 ELVPH
+196 EIVPH

-220 VENKRVALIGPAS
+220 IENKRVALIGPAS
-233 YLININQ
+233 YLVNINQ
-240 GEHIDKHDV
+240 GEHIDRHDV

-314 DCNIEFIEPHF
+314 DCNIEFIEPQF

-334 FEPNTALLS
+334 FEPNTALLT

-369 KENNVSESKALV
+369 KENNVSESKALI

-421 LNRLFSRE
+421 LNRLFTRE

-441 LFIPSFQSKYNNPNT
+441 LFIPSFQSKYNNPKT

-492 FIQNDSCDYDDLEVL
+492 FIQNDACDYDDLEVL

-555 NIIVDFD
+555 NIVVDFD
-562 IDENNQNLNMLYLLF
+562 IDENNQNLNMLYMLF
-577 SLIYYGQKMIYVHK
+577 SLVYYGQKMIYVHR
-591 ENVKTNGL
+591 ENAKTNGL

>member
-1 MSNRSSIQFLQLNQ
+1 MSNRSSIHFLQLNQ

-33 LFNHYVTLY
+33 LFNHYLTLY

-48 LKEQMKTQ
+48 LKQQTQPQQQPQPQQQTQMRPQTRPQPQTQ
-56 PQPQMRPQTQQP
+56 PQPQPKPQPQMRPQT
-68 AQMRPQP
+68 RP
-75 QPQPAQMRPQTQQ
+75 
-88 QAQMRPQPQQQMRP
+88 
-102 QTQQQPI
+102 QPI

-123 NRYQE
+123 NQYQE
-128 NARMEQARHNSS
+128 NARMEQVRHNSS
-140 HVKTSINDGRE
+140 HVKTSISDGHE
-151 KTLAPTPAPAPVRAP
+151 KTIAPIPVKAHT
-166 SVQTID
+166 VQTID
-172 LLAGNSGVD
+172 ILSGNHGID
-181 KMNEIRENLKKVKRT
+181 NMNVIRENLKKVKRT
-196 ELVPH
+196 EIVPH

-207 IQKFMVQDKLKSL
+207 IQKFMVQDKLKSFI
-220 VENKRVALIGPAS
+220 ENKNIALIGPAS

-240 GEHIDKHDV
+240 GDYIDKQDV

-264 GNIGTRTDIWI
+264 GNVGTRTDIWI

-300 MMIDSYDIDKKIPC
+300 MMIDSYAIDKKIPC

-325 YEQLKQVMK
+325 YDQLKKVMK
-334 FEPNTALLS
+334 FEPNTALLT

-392 ILKKVYNANERLLL
+392 ILKKVYNANERILL

-421 LNRLFSRE
+421 LNRLFLKE
-429 NHAKLFSTLDYR
+429 NHGKLFSTLDYR
-441 LFIPSFQSKYNNPNT
+441 LFIPSFQSKYNNPKAD
-456 EAIIYLHF
+456 AIIYLHF
-464 GKTEILQI
+464 GKTEILKI

-478 VVHMIRPKLFEKEV
+478 VVHMIRPKLFENEV
-492 FIQNDSCDYDDLEVL
+492 FVQNDTCNYDDLEVL

-555 NIIVDFD
+555 NIVVDFD
-562 IDENNQNLNMLYLLF
+562 IDENNQNLNMLYMLF
-577 SLIYYGQKMIYVHK
+577 SLVYYGQKMIYVHR

>member
-1 MSNRSSIQFLQLNQ
+1 MSNRSSMHFLQLNQ

-48 LKEQMKTQ
+48 LKGAQPQQQTQMRPQMQ
-56 PQPQMRPQTQQP
+56 PQAQQPQMRPQTQQP
-68 AQMRPQP
+68 
-75 QPQPAQMRPQTQQ
+75 QMRPQTQQ
-88 QAQMRPQPQQQMRP
+88 PQMRP
-102 QTQQQPI
+102 QTLHYPQHL

-123 NRYQE
+123 NQYQE
-128 NARMEQARHNSS
+128 NARMEQARHNLA
-140 HVKTSINDGRE
+140 HVKTSIPDARPETTKIE
-151 KTLAPTPAPAPVRAP
+151 KISTVKTPEI
-166 SVQTID
+166 QTID
-172 LLAGNSGVD
+172 ILSGNSGAD
-181 KMNEIRENLKKVKRT
+181 RMNQIRENLKKVKRM
-196 ELVPH
+196 EIVPH

-233 YLININQ
+233 YLVNINQ

-275 YNFKNLEILDKIT
+275 YNFKNLEILDKLT

-343 ILILLRQGIQS
+343 ILILLRQGIQN

-381 LNQQNRTDCIQ
+381 LNQQSRTDCIQ

-429 NHAKLFSTLDYR
+429 NHMKLFSTLDYR
-441 LFIPSFQSKYNNPNT
+441 LFIPSFQSKYNNPKT
-456 EAIIYLHF
+456 DAIIYLHF
-464 GKTEILQI
+464 GKTEILQV
-472 DEKIDL
+472 DDKIDL
-478 VVHMIRPKLFEKEV
+478 VVHMIRPKLFENEV

-507 LGTKNKGVVYFS
+507 LGMKNKGVVYFS

-555 NIIVDFD
+555 NIVVDFD

-577 SLIYYGQKMIYVHK
+577 SLVYYGQKMIYVHR
-591 ENVKTNGL
+591 ENVKANGL

>member
-1 MSNRSSIQFLQLNQ
+1 MSNRSSIHFLQLNQ

-26 RDFRRRE
+26 RDFRRRD
-33 LFNHYVTLY
+33 LFNHYLTLY

-48 LKEQMKTQ
+48 LTGAK
-56 PQPQMRPQTQQP
+56 PQSQ
-68 AQMRPQP
+68 PQP
-75 QPQPAQMRPQTQQ
+75 QPQPAQMRPQTQ
-88 QAQMRPQPQQQMRP
+88 PL
-102 QTQQQPI
+102 

-140 HVKTSINDGRE
+140 HVKTSVPDVRPEPVKIE
-151 KTLAPTPAPAPVRAP
+151 KTAPIKPPA
-166 SVQTID
+166 VQTID
-172 LLAGNSGVD
+172 ILNGNSVAD
-181 KMNEIRENLKKVKRT
+181 KMNEIRENLKKVKRM
-196 ELVPH
+196 EIIPH

-207 IQKFMVQDKLKSL
+207 IQKFMVQDKLKSF

-233 YLININQ
+233 YLINIHQ

-249 VIRFNSGIIQNQKYA
+249 VIRFNSGIIKNQKYA

-354 LYLSGISFLYDGYYD
+354 IYLSGISFLYDGYYD
-369 KENNVSESKALV
+369 KDNNVSESKALV

-429 NHAKLFSTLDYR
+429 NHSKLFSTLDYR
-441 LFIPSFQSKYNNPNT
+441 LFIPSFQSKYNNPKAD
-456 EAIIYLHF
+456 AIIYLHF

-472 DEKIDL
+472 DNKIDL
-478 VVHMIRPKLFEKEV
+478 VVHMIRPKLFENEV

-507 LGTKNKGVVYFS
+507 LGMKNKGVVYFS

-555 NIIVDFD
+555 NIVVDFD
-562 IDENNQNLNMLYLLF
+562 IDENNQNLNMLYMLF
-577 SLIYYGQKMIYVHK
+577 SLVYYGQKMIYVHR
-591 ENVKTNGL
+591 ENVKTNGV

>member
-1 MSNRSSIQFLQLNQ
+1 MSNRSSIHFLQLNQ

-33 LFNHYVTLY
+33 LFNHYLTLY

-48 LKEQMKTQ
+48 LSGAQAPQQPQQMRQ
-56 PQPQMRPQTQQP
+56 PIRPQSQPQPPQMRQQPQQQQPQMRPQTQ
-68 AQMRPQP
+68 
-75 QPQPAQMRPQTQQ
+75 
-88 QAQMRPQPQQQMRP
+88 PQQL
-102 QTQQQPI
+102 I
-109 PNRNDRNQSYISNY
+109 SNRNDRNQSNISNY
-123 NRYQE
+123 NQYQE
-128 NARMEQARHNSS
+128 NTRMEQAQQ
-140 HVKTSINDGRE
+140 VKTSIPDSRLE
-151 KTLAPTPAPAPVRAP
+151 KKAPIKVQP
-166 SVQTID
+166 VQTID
-172 LLAGNSGVD
+172 ILSGNSGAD

-196 ELVPH
+196 ELVPF

-207 IQKFMVQDKLKSL
+207 IQKFMVQDKLKSF
-220 VENKRVALIGPAS
+220 VENKRVAIIGPAS

-249 VIRFNSGIIQNQKYA
+249 VIRFNSGIIKNHKYA
-264 GNIGTRTDIWI
+264 GNVGTRTDIWI

-369 KENNVSESKALV
+369 NENTVSESKALV

-429 NHAKLFSTLDYR
+429 NQPKLFSTLDYR
-441 LFIPSFQSKYNNPNT
+441 LFIPSFQSKYNNPNA
-456 EAIIYLHF
+456 ESIIYLHF
-464 GKTEILQI
+464 GKTEILKI

-478 VVHMIRPKLFEKEV
+478 VVHMIRPKLFENEV
-492 FIQNDSCDYDDLEVL
+492 FIQNNSCDYDDLEVL

-555 NIIVDFD
+555 NIVVDFD
-562 IDENNQNLNMLYLLF
+562 IDENNQNLNMLYILF
-577 SLIYYGQKMIYVHK
+577 SLVYYGQKIIYVHK

>member
-1 MSNRSSIQFLQLNQ
+1 MSNRSSIHFLQLNQ

-33 LFNHYVTLY
+33 LFNHYLTLY

-48 LKEQMKTQ
+48 LKDSHPQ
-56 PQPQMRPQTQQP
+56 PQPQMRPQTQP
-68 AQMRPQP
+68 
-75 QPQPAQMRPQTQQ
+75 
-88 QAQMRPQPQQQMRP
+88 QMRPQPQQQMRP
-102 QTQQQPI
+102 QTRLQPQSL

-128 NARMEQARHNSS
+128 NARLEQARHNLS
-140 HVKTSINDGRE
+140 HVKTSIPHDTKIE
-151 KTLAPTPAPAPVRAP
+151 QTHVKTSIPQDKRPETTPA
-166 SVQTID
+166 VQTID
-172 LLAGNSGVD
+172 ILSGNGGVD
-181 KMNEIRENLKKVKRT
+181 RMNQIRENLKKVKRM
-196 ELVPH
+196 EIVPH

-220 VENKRVALIGPAS
+220 IENKRVALIGPAS
-233 YLININQ
+233 YLVNINQ
-240 GEHIDKHDV
+240 GEHIDRHDV

-314 DCNIEFIEPHF
+314 DCNIEFIEPQF

-334 FEPNTALLS
+334 FEPNTALLT

-441 LFIPSFQSKYNNPNT
+441 LFIPSFQSKYNNPKT
-456 EAIIYLHF
+456 DAIIYLHF

-492 FIQNDSCDYDDLEVL
+492 FIQNDACDYDDLEVL

-555 NIIVDFD
+555 NIVVDFD
-562 IDENNQNLNMLYLLF
+562 IDENNQNLNMLYMLF
-577 SLIYYGQKMIYVHK
+577 SLVYYGQKMIYVHR
-591 ENVKTNGL
+591 ENAKTNGL

>member
-1 MSNRSSIQFLQLNQ
+1 MSNRSSIHFLQLNQ

-33 LFNHYVTLY
+33 LFNHYLTLY

-48 LKEQMKTQ
+48 LKEQTQ
-56 PQPQMRPQTQQP
+56 MRPQHQPQMRPQTQTQQQP
-68 AQMRPQP
+68 
-75 QPQPAQMRPQTQQ
+75 QMRPQTQ
-88 QAQMRPQPQQQMRP
+88 PQPRQQHA
-102 QTQQQPI
+102 QQIRQESLHL
-109 PNRNDRNQSYISNY
+109 NANISNY

-140 HVKTSINDGRE
+140 HVKTSI
-151 KTLAPTPAPAPVRAP
+151 PAALPVVLPETVPIKSSA
-166 SVQTID
+166 VQTINI
-172 LLAGNSGVD
+172 LSGNSGAD
-181 KMNEIRENLKKVKRT
+181 KMNEIRDNLKKVKRT

-201 VDYKSY
+201 IDYKSY

-220 VENKRVALIGPAS
+220 VENKKVALIGPAS

-249 VIRFNSGIIQNQKYA
+249 VIRFNSGIIQNQKYT
-264 GNIGTRTDIWI
+264 GNVGTRTDIWI

-334 FEPNTALLS
+334 FEPNTALLT

-421 LNRLFSRE
+421 LNRLFTRE
-429 NHAKLFSTLDYR
+429 NQAKLFSTLDYR
-441 LFIPSFQSKYNNPNT
+441 LFIPSFQSKYNNPKAD
-456 EAIIYLHF
+456 AIIYLHF

-472 DEKIDL
+472 DDKIDL
-478 VVHMIRPKLFEKEV
+478 VVHMIRPKLFENEV

-507 LGTKNKGVVYFS
+507 LGMKNKGVVYFS

-555 NIIVDFD
+555 NIVVDFD

-577 SLIYYGQKMIYVHK
+577 SLVYYGQKMIYVHK
-591 ENVKTNGL
+591 ENVKTNGV

>member
-1 MSNRSSIQFLQLNQ
+1 
-15 REQHLVLNNLS
+15 
-26 RDFRRRE
+26 
-33 LFNHYVTLY
+33 
-42 NIKKKA
+42 
-48 LKEQMKTQ
+48 
-56 PQPQMRPQTQQP
+56 
-68 AQMRPQP
+68 
-75 QPQPAQMRPQTQQ
+75 
-88 QAQMRPQPQQQMRP
+88 
-102 QTQQQPI
+102 
-109 PNRNDRNQSYISNY
+109 
-123 NRYQE
+123 
-128 NARMEQARHNSS
+128 
-140 HVKTSINDGRE
+140 
-151 KTLAPTPAPAPVRAP
+151 
-166 SVQTID
+166 
-172 LLAGNSGVD
+172 
-181 KMNEIRENLKKVKRT
+181 MNEIRENLKKVKRT

-201 VDYKSY
+201 IDYKSY

-220 VENKRVALIGPAS
+220 VENKKVALIGPAS

-249 VIRFNSGIIQNQKYA
+249 VIRFNSGIIQNQKYT
-264 GNIGTRTDIWI
+264 GNVGTRTDIWI

-334 FEPNTALLS
+334 FEPNTALLT

-429 NHAKLFSTLDYR
+429 NQAKLFSTLDYR
-441 LFIPSFQSKYNNPNT
+441 LFIPSFQSKYNNPKAD
-456 EAIIYLHF
+456 AIIYLHF

-472 DEKIDL
+472 DDKIDL
-478 VVHMIRPKLFEKEV
+478 VVHMIRPKLFENEV

-507 LGTKNKGVVYFS
+507 LGMKNKGVVYFS

-555 NIIVDFD
+555 NIVVDFD

-577 SLIYYGQKMIYVHK
+577 SLVYYGQKMIYVHK
-591 ENVKTNGL
+591 ENVKTNGV

>member
-1 MSNRSSIQFLQLNQ
+1 MSNRSSIHFLQLNQ

-33 LFNHYVTLY
+33 LFNHYLTLY

-48 LKEQMKTQ
+48 LSGAQVP
-56 PQPQMRPQTQQP
+56 PQPQQMRQPIRPQSQQQQQP
-68 AQMRPQP
+68 FQMRS
-75 QPQPAQMRPQTQQ
+75 QTQQ
-88 QAQMRPQPQQQMRP
+88 QPPQMRP
-102 QTQQQPI
+102 QTQQQPPQMRPQTQPI
-109 PNRNDRNQSYISNY
+109 HNRNDRNQSNISNY
-123 NRYQE
+123 NQYQE
-128 NARMEQARHNSS
+128 NTRMEQAQQ
-140 HVKTSINDGRE
+140 VKTSIPEPRLE
-151 KTLAPTPAPAPVRAP
+151 KKAHIKVPA
-166 SVQTID
+166 VQTID
-172 LLAGNSGVD
+172 ILSGNSGAD

-207 IQKFMVQDKLKSL
+207 IQKFMVQDKLKSF
-220 VENKRVALIGPAS
+220 VENKKVALIGPAS

-249 VIRFNSGIIQNQKYA
+249 VIRFNSGIIKNQKYV
-264 GNIGTRTDIWI
+264 GNVGTRTDIWI

-334 FEPNTALLS
+334 FEPNTALLT

-369 KENNVSESKALV
+369 KENTVSESKALV

-429 NHAKLFSTLDYR
+429 NQPKLFSTLDYR
-441 LFIPSFQSKYNNPNT
+441 LFIPSFQSKYNNPKA

-464 GKTEILQI
+464 GKTEILKI

-478 VVHMIRPKLFEKEV
+478 VVHMIRPKLFENEV
-492 FIQNDSCDYDDLEVL
+492 FVQNETCNYDDLEVL

-555 NIIVDFD
+555 NIVVDFD

-577 SLIYYGQKMIYVHK
+577 SLVYYGQKMIYVHR

>member
-1 MSNRSSIQFLQLNQ
+1 MSNRSSIHFLQLNQ

-33 LFNHYVTLY
+33 LFNHYLTLY

-48 LKEQMKTQ
+48 LKEQTQMRPQQQ
-56 PQPQMRPQTQQP
+56 PQPQMRPQTQP
-68 AQMRPQP
+68 RPQH
-75 QPQPAQMRPQTQQ
+75 AQQIRQEPLH
-88 QAQMRPQPQQQMRP
+88 
-102 QTQQQPI
+102 
-109 PNRNDRNQSYISNY
+109 RNQSNISNY

-140 HVKTSINDGRE
+140 HVKTSIPEARLE
-151 KTLAPTPAPAPVRAP
+151 ARPETVPIKSST
-166 SVQTID
+166 VQTINI
-172 LLAGNSGVD
+172 LSGNSGASN
-181 KMNEIRENLKKVKRT
+181 MNEIRENLKKVKRT

-201 VDYKSY
+201 IDYKSY

-220 VENKRVALIGPAS
+220 VENKKVALIGPAS

-240 GEHIDKHDV
+240 GDHIDKHDV

-264 GNIGTRTDIWI
+264 GNVGTRTDIWI

-334 FEPNTALLS
+334 FEPNTALLT

-369 KENNVSESKALV
+369 KENNVSESKALI

-421 LNRLFSRE
+421 LNRLFTRE
-429 NHAKLFSTLDYR
+429 NQAKLFSTLDYR
-441 LFIPSFQSKYNNPNT
+441 LFIPSFQSKYNNPKAD
-456 EAIIYLHF
+456 AIIYLHF

-472 DEKIDL
+472 DDKIDL
-478 VVHMIRPKLFEKEV
+478 VVHMIRPKLFENEV

-507 LGTKNKGVVYFS
+507 LGMKNKGVVYFS

-555 NIIVDFD
+555 NIVVDFD

-577 SLIYYGQKMIYVHK
+577 SLVYYGQKMIYVHK
-591 ENVKTNGL
+591 ENVKTNGV